1 MIKCSIGIALLVG
14 LFSCNANNKPKP
26 VSHPEPDR
34 LINKVRLKN
43 LSGQQINLEQ
53 YKGKAIFL
61 NFWATWCKPCMQ
73 EMPSIEKAKNILR
86 NEKVIFLMASGE
98 STEEIEAFR
107 KTRAYDFN
115 YALIENSE
123 ELGIQALPTTYIFNT
138 EGELVF
144 SEPGYRNWNEKD
156 NIDLIRKIANKNE

>member
-1 MIKCSIGIALLVG
+1 
-14 LFSCNANNKPKP
+14 
-26 VSHPEPDR
+26 
-34 LINKVRLKN
+34 
-43 LSGQQINLEQ
+43 
-53 YKGKAIFL
+53 
-61 NFWATWCKPCMQ
+61 
-73 EMPSIEKAKNILR
+73 
-86 NEKVIFLMASGE
+86 MASGE